1 MGKQGHNQLT
11 DVDVFSKGLLHTNET
26 LDEDMDKY
34 NDIQVKDN
42 DNNKVTTPD
51 IAVSKLDKEKIEME
65 SFKLSESITNKS
77 FGLQTML
84 ALQKL

>member
-42 DNNKVTTPD
+42 DNIRSPHL
-51 IAVSKLDKEKIEME
+51 ILLYPS
-65 SFKLSESITNKS
+65 
-77 FGLQTML
+77 
-84 ALQKL
+84 

>member
-1 MGKQGHNQLT
+1 MGNARTQSAN